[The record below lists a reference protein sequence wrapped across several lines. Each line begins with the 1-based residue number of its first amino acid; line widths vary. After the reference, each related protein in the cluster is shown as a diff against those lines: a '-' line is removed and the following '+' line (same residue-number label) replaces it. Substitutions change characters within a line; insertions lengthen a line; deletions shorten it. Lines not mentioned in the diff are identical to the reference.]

1 MKITKNQLKQII
13 KEELQAAYPIK
24 EEYANRKAGTYE
36 QHMMVPKDH
45 PKYSAEHQEMW
56 DNLGKAL
63 AMIENSKAGIEAL
76 GLGNAGNPS
85 EGGPFEP
92 YTFYS
97 KSQIEALEKIIIL
110 FEYGEII

>member
-13 KEELQAAYPIK
+13 KEELQATYPIK

-36 QHMMVPKDH
+36 QHMMVSKDH
-45 PKYSAEHQEMW
+45 PKYSEKYQTMW

-63 AMIENSKAGIEAL
+63 AMIESSKAGIEAL
-76 GLGNAGNPS
+76 GLSNQGNSS
-85 EGGPFEP
+85 EGPFEP

>member
-1 MKITKNQLKQII
+1 MKISKDQLKQII
-13 KEELQAAYPIK
+13 KEELLAELSESRRQP
-24 EEYANRKAGTYE
+24 GTFE
-36 QHMMVPKDH
+36 QHMMVPKDD

-63 AMIENSKAGIEAL
+63 AMIERSKAGIEAL
-76 GLGNAGNPS
+76 GLSNQGNPS
-85 EGGPFEP
+85 EGPFEP

-110 FEYGEII
+110 FENGEIV

>member
-63 AMIENSKAGIEAL
+63 AMIERSKAGIEAL
-76 GLGNAGNPS
+76 GLSNQDNPT
-85 EGGPFEP
+85 EGPFEP

-110 FEYGEII
+110 FENGEIV

>member
-1 MKITKNQLKQII
+1 MKITKQQLKQII
-13 KEELQAAYPIK
+13 KEELLAELSEGHRQP
-24 EEYANRKAGTYE
+24 GTYE
-36 QHMMVPKDH
+36 PHMMVPKDH

-76 GLGNAGNPS
+76 GLSNQGNSS
-85 EGGPFEP
+85 EGPFEP

>member
-1 MKITKNQLKQII
+1 MKITKQQLKQII
-13 KEELQAAYPIK
+13 KEELQAELSEARRQY
-24 EEYANRKAGTYE
+24 GTYE
-36 QHMMVPKDH
+36 PHMMVPKDH

-85 EGGPFEP
+85 GGGPFEP

-110 FEYGEII
+110 FEYGEIV

>member
-1 MKITKNQLKQII
+1 MKITTSELKQII
-13 KEELQAAYPIK
+13 KEAIN
-24 EEYANRKAGTYE
+24 EEYANRKAGTFK
-36 QHMMVPKDH
+36 QHMMLPKND
-45 PKYSAEHQEMW
+45 PKYSEKHQTMW

-63 AMIENSKAGIEAL
+63 AMIESSKMGLEAL

-85 EGGPFEP
+85 EGGPFEA

-110 FEYGEII
+110 FEHGEII